1 MTAPHIRVRRATMIK
16 NSTKPKTRRA
26 SAPRAPKSVS
36 LESQAGDDGERLADL
51 KHLDELCRM
60 KDRLFGLEAAILGA
74 CDGGSPITALHA
86 WPPIFQPRWKH
97 VLKLSKPSGS
107 VG

>member
-1 MTAPHIRVRRATMIK
+1 MIK
-16 NSTKPKTRRA
+16 KSTKPKTRRA

-51 KHLDELCRM
+51 EHLDELCRM
-60 KDRLFGLEAAILGA
+60 KDRLFGLEAGILGA
-74 CDGGSPITALHA
+74 CDGGMQFDHGLTRLA
-86 WPPIFQPRWKH
+86 PIFQPRWKH